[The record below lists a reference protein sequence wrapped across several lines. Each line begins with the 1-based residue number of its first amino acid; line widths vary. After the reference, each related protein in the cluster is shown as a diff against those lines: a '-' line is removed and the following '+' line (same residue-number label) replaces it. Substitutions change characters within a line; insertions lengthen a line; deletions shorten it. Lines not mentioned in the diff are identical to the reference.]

1 MKKKAF
7 VAIISASMLVS
18 MGTGA
23 LAATKLK
30 EIKAYLNPEIKVQV
44 DGTHVDLR
52 DAKGN
57 VIAPISYQGANY
69 VPIRAVADIFDIAV
83 TYDQATQTI
92 IIGEKVEG
100 VSIADGFK
108 DMYYTKD
115 SAKTTYKGKDY
126 KEAYF
131 NDGSGNRSAS
141 FMLYPNKEYQTLYL
155 QIAAVNGD
163 ITDLTIQDGDNQ
175 TTLKKV
181 DVIKAEEGLVTIEA
195 DIAGV
200 KSLYI
205 HGNVKGDTVV
215 FVPLTTSYYK

>member
-7 VAIISASMLVS
+7 VAIISASMLAS

-23 LAATKLK
+23 LAATKLQ
-30 EIKAYLNPEIKVQV
+30 EIKAYLNPEVRVQV
-44 DGTHVDLR
+44 DGTYVDLR
-52 DAKGN
+52 DVKGN
-57 VIAPISYQGANY
+57 TIAPITYQGANY
-69 VPIRAVADIFDIAV
+69 FPIRAISDALNVAVDYDV
-83 TYDQATQTI
+83 TTKTI
-92 IIGEKVEG
+92 ILGEKVDG
-100 VSIADGFK
+100 VSIVDGFK

-115 SAKTTYKGKDY
+115 PAKATYKGKDY

-131 NDGSGNRSAS
+131 NDGSGNRSTN
-141 FMLYPNKEYQTLYL
+141 FMLYPNKEHQTLFL

-163 ITDLTIQDGDNQ
+163 ITDLTIQDSD
-175 TTLKKV
+175 TDTILKKI
-181 DVIKAEEGLVTIEA
+181 DVIKAEEGLVTVQA

>member
-7 VAIISASMLVS
+7 VAIISASMLAS

-30 EIKAYLNPEIKVQV
+30 EIKAYLNPEVRVQV
-44 DGTHVDLR
+44 DGTYVDLR
-52 DAKGN
+52 DVKGN
-57 VIAPISYQGANY
+57 AIAPITYNGANY
-69 VPIRAVADIFDIAV
+69 FPIRSISDALDIAV
-83 TYDQATQTI
+83 DYNETTKTI
-92 IIGEKVEG
+92 ILGEKVDG
-100 VSIADGFK
+100 VSIVDGFK

-131 NDGSGNRSAS
+131 NDGSGNRSS
-141 FMLYPNKEYQTLYL
+141 NFMLYPNKEHQTLYL

-163 ITDLTIQDGDNQ
+163 ITELTIQDSDTN
-175 TTLKKV
+175 TILKKI
-181 DVIKAEEGLVTIEA
+181 DVIKAEEGLVTVQV

-205 HGNVKGDTVV
+205 HGNVKGDTAV

>member
-7 VAIISASMLVS
+7 VAIISVSMLAS

-23 LAATKLK
+23 LAATKLQ
-30 EIKAYLNPEIKVQV
+30 EIKAYLNPGIKVQV
-44 DGTHVDLR
+44 NGTHVDLR
-52 DAKGN
+52 DGKGN

-69 VPIRAVADIFDIAV
+69 FPIRAISDALDIPVSFDE
-83 TYDQATQTI
+83 TTQTI
-92 IIGEKVEG
+92 NLGEKVDG
-100 VSIADGFK
+100 VSIVKGFK

-115 SAKTTYKGKDY
+115 PVKTTYKGKDY

-131 NDGSGNRSAS
+131 NDGSGNRSTS

-155 QIAAVNGD
+155 QIAAVSGD
-163 ITDLTIQDGDNQ
+163 ITDFTIQDGDTQ
-175 TTLKKV
+175 TTLKKI
-181 DVIKAEEGLVTIEA
+181 DVIKAEEGLITVQA

-205 HGNVKGDTVV
+205 HGDVKGDTAV